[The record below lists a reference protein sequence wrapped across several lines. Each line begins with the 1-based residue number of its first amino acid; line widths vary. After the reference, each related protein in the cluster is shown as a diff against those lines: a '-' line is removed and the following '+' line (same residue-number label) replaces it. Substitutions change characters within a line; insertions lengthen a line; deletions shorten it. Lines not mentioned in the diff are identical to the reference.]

1 MSFVAAFA
9 LFPVAQAVHVLEEWS
24 QGFPKWARRFAS
36 DRYTDREYA
45 VTHALAVASAI
56 AAALLVRTFANR
68 AVVFVVL
75 AFIFG
80 PGIACNALFHL
91 GATLITHR
99 YCPGVLTSI
108 VLYVPLTCWLI
119 VLALREGLLPPAM
132 VTIALLIAAT
142 FHALEVSHNVF
153 KRW

>member
-1 MSFVAAFA
+1 MSFVEAFA
-9 LFPVAQAVHVLEEWS
+9 LFPMAQAVHVLEEWI

-45 VTHALAVASAI
+45 VTHALAIASAI
-56 AAALLVRTFANR
+56 ATAFLVRTFPNR
-68 AVVFVVL
+68 SVVFVVL

-91 GATLITHR
+91 GATLISHR
-99 YCPGVLTSI
+99 YCPGVITSI

-119 VLALREGLLPPAM
+119 VLALRQGLLPPAM
-132 VTIALLIAAT
+132 VTTALLLGAA
-142 FHALEVSHNVF
+142 FHTLEVSHNVF